1 MINDI
6 DEVKNQCKHL
16 NSGISFAKDLVG
28 APPNSASPQQ
38 IADLAKDLDFSQN
51 YIRSILKGEYVL
63 SPKKAFIIRKK
74 YEKEIT

>member
-1 MINDI
+1 MPKKVTI
-6 DEVKNQCKHL
+6 DDYKTVGTAHGKLLYKVAKKNNL
-16 NSGISFAKDLVG
+16 T
-28 APPNSASPQQ
+28 